1 MRLLVVLQT
10 DCPTCRLIAPYL
22 NRLVAGGAPLGG
34 LSQDAAAATEGF
46 ARQME
51 IVFPLELD
59 VDCKRSIELGVVTVP
74 TLFLLDDEGRVAR
87 QEPGFDKTVLNELA
101 AVFGIAPVASAQ
113 DGAPAMK
120 PGCSSRQLE
129 PQTSDAAAP
138 ALDLHSLRGTAAS
151 RFSVPDSDDP
161 HEFCFRTF
169 GDGLPV
175 VPPTEDR
182 VRRMLDA
189 LAMDPHEVVARV
201 PPCFGPATVEKIAAN
216 AVMAGCAPEMMRVLV
231 PLTRAVCDE
240 RFNAHGLQ
248 ATTHF
253 AAPLI
258 IINGPVRKELGFHSG
273 QNLFSNV
280 SRANSTL
287 GRALQLILLQIG
299 GARPTAIDMSALGN
313 PGKFS
318 YCIAESEE
326 DIRGEP
332 PWEPLHVEAGFSRE
346 QSAVSLF
353 GGEAPHGVSDHK
365 ARTAR
370 GVLKTISYS
379 LATVWSYRVC
389 MMPEALLVL
398 SPEHV
403 QTIRRDG
410 WSKQD
415 VRQFLFE
422 NTGVP
427 HRCFEEQDGEGIAFR
442 DSYKTVMI
450 DGEPCYQ
457 KFRAPEQIKIVV
469 AGGHAGKFSAI
480 VGSWQ
485 TGPRGSQMVTYE
497 V

>member
-1 MRLLVVLQT
+1 MRLLAVLQT
-10 DCPTCRLIAPYL
+10 DCPTCQLIVPYL
-22 NRLVAGGAPLGG
+22 NRLVAGGAPLSG
-34 LSQDAAAATEGF
+34 LSQDPASATDAF
-46 ARQME
+46 ARQLE
-51 IVFPLELD
+51 IAFPLELD
-59 VDCKRSIELGVVTVP
+59 LRFKRSIELGVATVP
-74 TLFLLDDEGRVAR
+74 TLFLFDDEGRIAR

-101 AVFGIAPVASAQ
+101 GVFGVAPVASLH

-120 PGCSSRQLE
+120 PGCSSRHLE
-129 PQTSDAAAP
+129 PQNADAAAP
-138 ALDLHSLRGTAAS
+138 ALDVHGLRGPAAS
-151 RFSVPDSDDP
+151 RLSMADSEDP

-189 LAMDPHEVVARV
+189 IAMDMHEVVARV

-216 AVMAGCAPEMMRVLV
+216 AVMAGCVPEMMSVLV

-280 SRANSTL
+280 SRSNSTL

-313 PGKFS
+313 PGKFGF
-318 YCIAESEE
+318 CIAESEE
-326 DIRGEP
+326 DN
-332 PWEPLHVEAGFSRE
+332 PWDPLHVEAGFSKD

-398 SPEHV
+398 CPEHV

-427 HRCFEEQDGEGIAFR
+427 HRCFEVPDGEGIALR
-442 DSYKTVMI
+442 DSYTTVMI
-450 DGEPCYQ
+450 DGEPCYR

-469 AGGHAGKFSAI
+469 AGGRAGKFSAI

-485 TGPRGSQMVTYE
+485 TGPRGSQMVTYPI
-497 V
+497 

>member
-1 MRLLVVLQT
+1 MRLLAVLQT

-22 NRLVAGGAPLGG
+22 NRLVAGGAPLSG
-34 LSQDAAAATEGF
+34 LSQDPAAATDAF

-51 IVFPLELD
+51 IAFPLELD
-59 VDCKRSIELGVVTVP
+59 AGCKRSVELGVATVP
-74 TLFLLDDEGRVAR
+74 TLFLLDDEERVVR
-87 QEPGFDKTVLNELA
+87 QEPGFDKAVLNELA
-101 AVFGIAPVASAQ
+101 AIFEVAPVAGMH

-120 PGCSSRQLE
+120 PGCSSRHLE
-129 PQTSDAAAP
+129 PQNTDACAP
-138 ALDLHSLRGTAAS
+138 ALDLHGLRGTAAS
-151 RFSVPDSDDP
+151 RFSVADGDDP
-161 HEFCFRTF
+161 HEFCFRMF

-189 LAMDPHEVVARV
+189 QDLDPHQVVARI
-201 PPCFGPATVEKIAAN
+201 PPCFGAATVEKIAAN
-216 AVMAGCAPEMMRVLV
+216 AVMAGCVPEMMRVLV

-258 IINGPVRKELGFHSG
+258 VLNGPVRKELGFHSG

-318 YCIAESEE
+318 FCIAENEE
-326 DIRGEP
+326 DN
-332 PWEPLHVEAGFSRE
+332 PWAPLHVEAGLSRE

-410 WSKQD
+410 WSKDD

-422 NTGVP
+422 NTGIP
-427 HRCFEEQDGEGIAFR
+427 HRCFEEEDGEGIALR
-442 DSYKTVMI
+442 DAYKTVMI
-450 DGEPCYQ
+450 DGAPCYQ
-457 KFRAPEQIKIVV
+457 KFREPEQIKIVV
-469 AGGHAGKFSAI
+469 AGGRAGKFSAI
-480 VGSWQ
+480 IGSWQ
-485 TGPRGSQMVTYE
+485 TGPRGSQMVTYPI
-497 V
+497 